1 MKKIYF
7 LILTLLSLA
16 CSFQIDAVRANTT
29 LNNSGNYVNNQIII
43 NSLSLEQKAQQLYQ
57 QGQFKPAISLLQKA
71 IKSYGEQGDL
81 VGEVIAWR
89 NLALVYQKIGDL
101 AQANQAITTALNSL
115 EKIADIKERQ
125 QILAQT
131 LEVQGQLHLSMG
143 NSQKALDTWNLAA
156 NTYQKIGENTGVI
169 RSKINQAQALQALG
183 LYNQCVK
190 TLTDTQKSLEQQP
203 DSLLKAKSLQSL
215 GDVLRSIRQLDKSQ
229 AALEQSLVLSR
240 KLSSPSAIT
249 ETLLSLGKTTR
260 LQKDQAQIA
269 LNYYQQAVKESPSS
283 DLMIQAQLSQLELLL
298 DEKRLSAAK
307 ELIPQ
312 IQSSFTQL
320 PPSRTAV
327 YSRITLARTLLK
339 SSQENYSQPLIANE
353 LATAIQLAKN
363 LDDKRA
369 ESYAMGTLGNLYEQN
384 QRYEEARKL
393 TEKALLLSQSNNA
406 PELSYE
412 WQWQLGR
419 VLTAQKEQK
428 GAIAAYTKSVKTLQS
443 IRTDI
448 VAISSEAQFDFRERV
463 EPVYRELVA
472 LLLQPEAT
480 QEDLKQARE
489 VIESLQLAELDNFFR
504 NACLDAKP
512 VQIDQIDPTSAIFYT
527 IILKDRLEVIVAL
540 PQKPLRHY
548 NKILPQ
554 STIEANIAALR
565 AAVASP
571 RERTLNKNRL
581 KLSQEIYNWLISKI
595 EGELQTSNITN
606 LVFISDGAL
615 RNIPMSIL
623 HDGKQY
629 LIEKYSIALAPS
641 LQLIDPKALARE
653 KIQLLGGGLSEA
665 RLGFSEL
672 PNVITELELI
682 KVQVPNSFLLKND
695 SFTDNKLE
703 QTVKENAYQVV
714 HLATHGEFSSKAEDT
729 FILTWDQRLNVDQ
742 LNSLLRS
749 NRNQIRPIELLV
761 LSACKTAAGDKRASL
776 GLAGVAV
783 RAGARSTLASLWYVD
798 DEATALLMTKFYE
811 ELANSKLTKAEV
823 IRRAQLT
830 ILQTKNFSHP
840 YYWSA
845 FVLVGN
851 WL

>member
-7 LILTLLSLA
+7 LTLSLLSLA
-16 CSFQIDAVRANTT
+16 CSFQIDAVKANTI

-43 NSLSLEQKAQQLYQ
+43 NSLTLEQQAQQLYQ
-57 QGQFKPAISLLQKA
+57 QGQFQSAISLLQKA
-71 IKSYGEQGDL
+71 IKSYGEQGDI
-81 VGEVIAWR
+81 VGQVIAWR

-101 AQANQAITTALNSL
+101 AQANQAITTALNNL

-169 RSKINQAQALQALG
+169 RSKINQSQALQALG

-203 DSLLKAKSLQSL
+203 DTLLKAKSLQSL

-260 LQKDQAQIA
+260 LQKDQAQKA

-320 PPSRTAV
+320 PPSRTAI

-571 RERTLNKNRL
+571 RERTLNQNRL

-595 EGELQTSNITN
+595 EGELQTSNIKN

-641 LQLIDPKALARE
+641 LQLIDPQALARE

-672 PNVITELELI
+672 PNVITELERI
-682 KVQVPNSFLLKND
+682 KVQVPSSFLLKNNA
-695 SFTDNKLE
+695 FTDNKLE
-703 QTVKENAYQVV
+703 EKVKENAYQVV